1 MTGLS
6 RDGRFLTQGESA
18 QAGQAGDGSS
28 LPIDATGTARV
39 MLERAFPQAGQQAQ
53 NTADGQGVAQ
63 NTAAPVVESQLVY
76 SDIALA
82 DYMAKQAARQ
92 KFGDATRSGA
102 EIQQASVTKA
112 EVQPELEHT
121 ATVTPE
127 ENVVASEQNNGTI
140 DTEQRKEEK
149 NNSYEDL
156 LKELDKNNVK
166 YNLNDIVAIVK
177 TSNGSVVWL
186 EKGNSKAGLEHIMQH
201 ADQFVAKGISK
212 EKISDFIM
220 YAVQHGKIIGMQR
233 TRAVYEVV
241 YEGKRQRVA
250 ISIGD
255 NGFIV
260 GANPKSAPEN
270 KENV

>member
-1 MTGLS
+1 MVASVKQEG
-6 RDGRFLTQGESA
+6 A
-18 QAGQAGDGSS
+18 ISS
-28 LPIDATGTARV
+28 SPVDATGTARV

-63 NTAAPVVESQLVY
+63 NTAAPVVESQPVY

-82 DYMAKQAARQ
+82 DYMAKQAAQQ
-92 KFGDATRSGA
+92 KFGDV
-102 EIQQASVTKA
+102 QQ
-112 EVQPELEHT
+112 
-121 ATVTPE
+121 TPAGLQETMYAQDMSAQLDAIDTDAAISE
-127 ENVVASEQNNGTI
+127 ENVVASAQNNGTI

>member
-1 MTGLS
+1 MVASVKQEG
-6 RDGRFLTQGESA
+6 A
-18 QAGQAGDGSS
+18 ISS
-28 LPIDATGTARV
+28 SPIDATGAARA
-39 MLERAFPQAGQQAQ
+39 MLERAFPQAGQ
-53 NTADGQGVAQ
+53 TSVQGVAQ
-63 NTAAPVVESQLVY
+63 NAAAPVVNGQPVY

-82 DYMAKQAARQ
+82 DYMAKQAAQQ
-92 KFGDATRSGA
+92 KFGDV
-102 EIQQASVTKA
+102 QQ
-112 EVQPELEHT
+112 
-121 ATVTPE
+121 TPAGLQETMHAQDMSAQLDAIDTDAAISE
-127 ENVVASEQNNGTI
+127 ENVVASAQNNGTI

>member
-1 MTGLS
+1 MVASVKQEG
-6 RDGRFLTQGESA
+6 A
-18 QAGQAGDGSS
+18 ISS
-28 LPIDATGTARV
+28 SPVDATGAARV
-39 MLERAFPQAGQQAQ
+39 MLERAFPQDEQQSQVEQTSA
-53 NTADGQGVAQ
+53 QGVAQ
-63 NTAAPVVESQLVY
+63 NTAAPVENGQPVY
-76 SDIALA
+76 SDLALA

-102 EIQQASVTKA
+102 EIQQGGVTKA

-121 ATVTPE
+121 TTAIP
-127 ENVVASEQNNGTI
+127 ENVVVSAQNDGTI
-140 DTEQRKEEK
+140 NTEQRKEET
-149 NNSYEDL
+149 NSYEDL

-177 TSNGSVVWL
+177 TSNGRIVWL